1 MKGPLLLAAFVTV
14 ASLAP
19 VAARQR
25 MSLEQLKQVAQP
37 VGAEPIEVL
46 ELEKVWAGVEPLLR
60 LATSRDVDIRVRN
73 AAVRALGRL
82 EDPRA
87 VPQLLALPSS
97 SVGNAARADAVAQSL
112 HGFDPSLD
120 PSLVRAATAWMF
132 DIGSSAI
139 TNRDQLAAVMTV
151 MEPLS
156 VIR

>member
-87 VPQLLALPSS
+87 VPSCLRCHLRRSATRRAPTPLHSPCTASTRPSIHRS
-97 SVGNAARADAVAQSL
+97 CARRPPGCST
-112 HGFDPSLD
+112 S
-120 PSLVRAATAWMF
+120 VRARSPTATSW
-132 DIGSSAI
+132 
-139 TNRDQLAAVMTV
+139 RL
-151 MEPLS
+151 
-156 VIR
+156 